1 MFLQEVVKQIICKN
15 RSLSFFPL
23 LLNAVKKKALFQS
36 PAPKTAVPSEV
47 KATAWLSNS
56 GFGSSRIE
64 KKKNNRSFRAQSYF
78 ENRRLLHG
86 LPWDKECIQMSRK
99 DLTTSFACKLG
110 RQT

>member
-64 KKKNNRSFRAQSYF
+64 KKKKTTGVFVHS
-78 ENRRLLHG
+78 
-86 LPWDKECIQMSRK
+86 PTSRTAGSCT
-99 DLTTSFACKLG
+99 DSLG
-110 RQT
+110 IKSAYK